1 MPIDNDYFK
10 NRQQNNNGGNNNN
23 NGGNFQ
29 PPFETPEFIKNFGKK
44 AGAIYIAIIVIVALF
59 IFKPFVIIESGQVG
73 IKATTGKYD
82 TVPLDPGFHFY
93 IPVFQFLYIYH
104 QYQGKIL
111 QYLQLHKLPK
121 VHQ

>member
-10 NRQQNNNGGNNNN
+10 NRQQNNNGG
-23 NGGNFQ
+23 GNIQ
-29 PPFETPEFIKNFGKK
+29 PPFETPEFLKNFGKK
-44 AGAIYIAIIVIVALF
+44 AGAIYVIIIVVVALF

-93 IPVFQFLYIYH
+93 IPVFQ
-104 QYQGKIL
+104 
-111 QYLQLHKLPK
+111 K
-121 VHQ
+121 VIIVDTKVRL